1 MPSDMRA
8 QYWPLVVIIA
18 AAILVVGTLAPWL
31 KWFTTTMTITDR
43 RVMLRQGVVLR
54 RGHDVMIGSLIDV
67 SWQAGVFD
75 RLMGCGKL
83 ILTTPSDQ
91 MVLNDVP
98 GTRRVADL
106 FAGLTDNGYGE
117 YLNDD
122 YREAVSYTHLT
133 LPTTPYV

>member
-1 MPSDMRA
+1 
-8 QYWPLVVIIA
+8 
-18 AAILVVGTLAPWL
+18 
-31 KWFTTTMTITDR
+31 
-43 RVMLRQGVVLR
+43 MLRQGVVLR

-75 RLMGCGKL
+75 RLVGCGKL

-122 YREAVSYTHLT
+122 YREESFTVR
-133 LPTTPYV
+133 